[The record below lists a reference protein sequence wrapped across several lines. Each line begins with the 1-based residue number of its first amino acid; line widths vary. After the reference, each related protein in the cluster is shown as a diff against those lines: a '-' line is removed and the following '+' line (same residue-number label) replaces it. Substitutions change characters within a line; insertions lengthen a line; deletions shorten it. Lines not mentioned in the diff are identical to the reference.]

1 MTIFGV
7 NQTGSTYNPDLDPGV
22 SVTHY
27 VTMEFNNFWEPHQS
41 RLIAV
46 SNDRKVLSMF
56 IDSSKLEHLKT
67 ELTSLRGVVHSY
79 VKDTVGVYDSTAVD
93 DQIKHVQFE
102 TTDDGYIYN
111 AILSDD
117 EMFVM
122 DSFDVEVFIEPRN

>member
-1 MTIFGV
+1 
-7 NQTGSTYNPDLDPGV
+7 
-22 SVTHY
+22 
-27 VTMEFNNFWEPHQS
+27 
-41 RLIAV
+41 
-46 SNDRKVLSMF
+46 MF